1 MTLSRIDGDHGHR
14 PFLLGG
20 ARGVGGAH
28 PTTWRRASAAIM
40 LLQVAHQG
48 RARSGHHGERARSGI
63 TRAGASMDLIGK
75 RVFLRF
81 PKFDFHFRE
90 AEVVSEVAAGG
101 KGYTVLWVQ
110 RDGDDSADDD
120 DDDMSVSVSDS
131 SVALDG
137 FNDEVTVDISPDA
150 HTVHAAI

>member
-1 MTLSRIDGDHGHR
+1 
-14 PFLLGG
+14 
-20 ARGVGGAH
+20 
-28 PTTWRRASAAIM
+28 
-40 LLQVAHQG
+40 
-48 RARSGHHGERARSGI
+48 
-63 TRAGASMDLIGK
+63 MDLIGTH
-75 RVFLRF
+75 VFLRF

-101 KGYTVLWVQ
+101 LGYTVLWVQ

-120 DDDMSVSVSDS
+120 DDDMSVSDA